1 MKALSIVLA
10 VVAACLLA
18 LIAVFW
24 FGGALEA
31 EIAIAPAIAGE
42 EALTAVEDAQN
53 GLAVDICAP
62 IDETR
67 DCVLTDITVTFAN
80 SGLFDAEWLTC
91 SLVPGA
97 GDVFNGY
104 LAAALASGKSLREAA
119 AFANVASGIAV
130 TRKGAVTSVPLY
142 KEVMNLYGSQSE
154 RT

>member
-31 EIAIAPAIAGE
+31 EVAIAPAITGD
-42 EALTAVEDAQN
+42 EALAAVEDARE
-53 GLAVDICAP
+53 GLALDTYAPGDAMEGCA
-62 IDETR
+62 
-67 DCVLTDITVTFAN
+67 LTDITITFAN

-97 GDVFNGY
+97 GDV
-104 LAAALASGKSLREAA
+104 ALYSQSDIKLDVEARSQAQLTLR
-119 AFANVASGIAV
+119 VLTQGD
-130 TRKGAVTSVPLY
+130 GAGRALDVEYYVLGMRRTMTVPLD
-142 KEVMNLYGSQSE
+142 G
-154 RT
+154 

>member
-31 EIAIAPAIAGE
+31 EVAIAPAITGD
-42 EALTAVEDAQN
+42 EALAAVEDAQN
-53 GLAVDICAP
+53 GLALHTYAS

-67 DCVLTDITVTFAN
+67 DCALTDITVTFAN

-97 GDVFNGY
+97 GDV
-104 LAAALASGKSLREAA
+104 ALYAQSDIKLDVEARSQAQLTLRVLTQGDGAGRA
-119 AFANVASGIAV
+119 LNVEYYVLGMRR
-130 TRKGAVTSVPLY
+130 TMTVPLD
-142 KEVMNLYGSQSE
+142 G
-154 RT
+154 

>member
-31 EIAIAPAIAGE
+31 ELDIAPAIAGE
-42 EALTAVEDAQN
+42 EALAAVEDVQN
-53 GLAVDICAP
+53 GLAVDVLTP

-67 DCVLTDITVTFAN
+67 DCALTDITVTFAN

-97 GDVFNGY
+97 GDV
-104 LAAALASGKSLREAA
+104 ALCAQSDIKLDVEARSQAQLTLR
-119 AFANVASGIAV
+119 VLTQGD
-130 TRKGAVTSVPLY
+130 GAGRALDVEYYVLGMRRTMTVPLD
-142 KEVMNLYGSQSE
+142 G
-154 RT
+154 

>member
-31 EIAIAPAIAGE
+31 EIAIAPAITGD
-42 EALTAVEDAQN
+42 EALAAVEDAQN
-53 GLAVDICAP
+53 GLALHTYAS

-67 DCVLTDITVTFAN
+67 DCALTDITVTFAN

-97 GDVFNGY
+97 GDV
-104 LAAALASGKSLREAA
+104 ALYAQSDIKLDVEARSKAQLTLR
-119 AFANVASGIAV
+119 VLTQGD
-130 TRKGAVTSVPLY
+130 GAGRALDVEYYVLGMRRTMTVPLD
-142 KEVMNLYGSQSE
+142 G
-154 RT
+154 

>member
-31 EIAIAPAIAGE
+31 EVAIAPAITGD
-42 EALTAVEDAQN
+42 EALAAVEDAQN
-53 GLAVDICAP
+53 GLALHTYAS

-67 DCVLTDITVTFAN
+67 DCALTDITVTFAN

-97 GDVFNGY
+97 GDV
-104 LAAALASGKSLREAA
+104 ALYAQSDIKLDVEARSQAQLTLR
-119 AFANVASGIAV
+119 VLTQGD
-130 TRKGAVTSVPLY
+130 GAGRALDVEYYVLGMRRTMTVPLD
-142 KEVMNLYGSQSE
+142 G
-154 RT
+154 